1 MPVARFA
8 RIACLGAVLAP
19 TLGLCPLHV
28 LAAQDLLTYHAN
40 YDLATPSIIHVSMTF
55 PSPAAAPVT
64 LVMPRTI
71 PGGYAQ
77 RPYDPFVTNVH
88 ASSANNTSQEV
99 HREKL
104 GPRWAIGKSGDRV
117 RQIDY
122 DVDVARMEREIL
134 AASDSS
140 KIRPGYAGLLGYS
153 IFAYVDEHTNELL
166 TLRLSA
172 PQDWPVFS
180 TLDPHVPPAIS
191 TIIVRASNY
200 YALADSQIVMGPK
213 AQLSKIDGA
222 PPLFICAYA
231 ESRADIKQ
239 EAELARDALDK
250 VTAYFGKA
258 PFTHYSVI
266 LEFLKP
272 LTDRHQY
279 NFSMEHLDSGTFY
292 FDTNFALAPGASEEQ
307 RSMHLGNYAHHIA
320 HSWIPKR
327 AYGENYLPFR
337 WEMTP
342 VLETIWFNEG
352 FGRYISIQALADAM
366 PAAEGTRYRK
376 EELDWLQSVVDA
388 APPFLR
394 HMSLAELSREGSF
407 LYADDFRTGMNLFSR
422 GALMAAEMDDAIR
435 AQTNGQKSLR
445 DALRHLIAWTS
456 KHHRA
461 FRVEELPQI
470 FREATG
476 VDTSVILNRHLQP
489 LAVQ

>member
-1 MPVARFA
+1 
-8 RIACLGAVLAP
+8 
-19 TLGLCPLHV
+19 
-28 LAAQDLLTYHAN
+28 
-40 YDLATPSIIHVSMTF
+40 
-55 PSPAAAPVT
+55 
-64 LVMPRTI
+64 
-71 PGGYAQ
+71 
-77 RPYDPFVTNVH
+77 
-88 ASSANNTSQEV
+88 
-99 HREKL
+99 
-104 GPRWAIGKSGDRV
+104 
-117 RQIDY
+117 
-122 DVDVARMEREIL
+122 
-134 AASDSS
+134 
-140 KIRPGYAGLLGYS
+140 
-153 IFAYVDEHTNELL
+153 
-166 TLRLSA
+166 
-172 PQDWPVFS
+172 
-180 TLDPHVPPAIS
+180 
-191 TIIVRASNY
+191 
-200 YALADSQIVMGPK
+200 MGPK

-250 VTAYFGKA
+250 VTTYFGKA

-366 PAAEGTRYRK
+366 PATAGTRYRK

-456 KHHRA
+456 KNHRA